1 MQIISLK
8 LDHYNFYCPVSGE
21 YITLEDEPL
30 NENALSFRGY
40 WFDEFWD
47 EPTIK
52 DERLKA
58 LWLDFF
64 QTLKTDYPNFIDI
77 VYSEKLDSFFTSVEI
92 NNFVVF
98 KIDKIEGSIIPDRL
112 IYYVI
117 DMNA

>member
-1 MQIISLK
+1 MQIVSLK

-21 YITLEDEPL
+21 CISMEDEPL
-30 NENALSFRGY
+30 NENALSFKGY

-47 EPTIK
+47 EPSIK

-64 QTLKTDYPNFIDI
+64 QTLKTNYPNFIDI
-77 VYSEKLDSFFTSVEI
+77 DYSEKLDEFFTSVEI